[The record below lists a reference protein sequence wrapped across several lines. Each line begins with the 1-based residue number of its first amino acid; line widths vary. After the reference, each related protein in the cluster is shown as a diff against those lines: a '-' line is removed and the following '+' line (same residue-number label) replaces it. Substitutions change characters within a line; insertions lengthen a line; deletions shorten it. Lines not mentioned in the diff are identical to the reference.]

1 MIQLDSALKMVD
13 YNNKVQGNS
22 NSVMRAQSVSPNKH
36 KNKNAADAQALEDML
51 EQTSLNSHH
60 INLSAH

>member
-13 YNNKVQGNS
+13 YTNKVQGNN
-22 NSVMRAQSVSPNKH
+22 NSVLRAQSVSPNKH
-36 KNKNAADAQALEDML
+36 KNATDAQALEDML